1 MIGNPIRLFLE
12 LNKLLEPLYGV
23 VSNSIYTDPDV
34 RFRFDMLSDFFLTR
48 FREIDVNELDYKL
61 LGEINEAFDNESDSN
76 FLCLSLF
83 RGVTEYLTR
92 YKKGILKMLEP
103 MKIGRFIVTPKPPN
117 PIYDALPNPARE
129 YYGTGIHDFTD
140 IFNYISVV
148 EETKFKVNLVRN
160 ERLKSTCRCL
170 KRRVKDGFKI
180 AVTPF
185 MRDMIFDFGS
195 LRGNWPVND
204 KTPYWFRRIENI
216 GEAKKQLVKK
226 ILEPC
231 LEKEVDILVLP
242 ELSIDEELLAFFK
255 EWLRSNNRE
264 RVSSGNPGLLM
275 VVAGSF
281 HFGNKTDGR
290 FNSSTILDHA
300 GDMLWTQN
308 KLKRFSFDER
318 DLQKNPGLQA
328 LLKTSLAGG
337 YENIDETD
345 TIYCAD
351 TPVGRI
357 SVCICLDFFHKKHIE
372 GFRKTGINVFLVPA
386 MTPQNIRFLEIA
398 GTAAEDNLAA
408 SFFSN
413 SGYAAKKEKSGIH
426 AEGASFYFLPR
437 TREKGT
443 LATGKNKGLLI
454 FDFGELIKS

>member
-1 MIGNPIRLFLE
+1 MGNPIRLFLE
-12 LNKLLEPLYGV
+12 LYKLLEPIYGV
-23 VSNSIYTDPDV
+23 VSNSIYTEPDV
-34 RFRFDMLSDFFLTR
+34 RIRFDRLSDFFLTR
-48 FREIDVNELDYKL
+48 FREIDVNELNYKL
-61 LGEINEAFDNESDSN
+61 LGEINEAFENENDGN

-83 RGVTEYLTR
+83 KGVTEYLPR
-92 YKKGILKMLEP
+92 YKRGTLKLLEP
-103 MKIGRFIVTPKPPN
+103 MKVGGFIVTPRPPN

-140 IFNYISVV
+140 IFSYISVV
-148 EETKFKVNLVRN
+148 EETKFKINLVRN

-170 KRRVKDGFKI
+170 KRRVKGGLKI

-185 MRDMIFDFGS
+185 MQDIVFDFDS
-195 LRGNWPVND
+195 LRDDWPVND
-204 KTPYWFRRIENI
+204 KTPYWFRRVENI
-216 GEAKKQLVKK
+216 VKAKKQLVEK

-231 LEKEVDILVLP
+231 LNKEVDILVLP
-242 ELSIDEELLAFFK
+242 ELSIDSDLLFFLK
-255 EWLRSNNRE
+255 EWLKLNNRE
-264 RVSSGNPGLLM
+264 RVSSGKSGLLM

-281 HFGNKTDGR
+281 HFGGKTDGR
-290 FNSSTILDHA
+290 YNTSTILDHT
-300 GDMLWTQN
+300 GNVLWTQN
-308 KLKRFSFDER
+308 KLKRFSFNKK
-318 DLQKNPGLQA
+318 DLRKNPGLRM
-328 LLKTSLAGG
+328 LLRTSEAGG

-345 TIYCAD
+345 TVYCAD

-357 SVCICLDFFHKKHIE
+357 SVCICLDFFHKNHIE
-372 GFRKTGINVFLVPA
+372 GFRKAGINVFLVPA

-443 LATGKNKGLLI
+443 LATGKNKQLLI